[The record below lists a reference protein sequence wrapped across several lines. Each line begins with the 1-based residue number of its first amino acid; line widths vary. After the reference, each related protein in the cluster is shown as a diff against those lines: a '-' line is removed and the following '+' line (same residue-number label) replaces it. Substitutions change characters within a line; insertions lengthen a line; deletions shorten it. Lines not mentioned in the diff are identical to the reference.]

1 VTGWTRREKTV
12 TTIEYAVPADEPR
25 GACWNQVQ
33 QALNAAVREHSPWK
47 NPVPADDAIRVHARD
62 DEIVISFEKG
72 EEPPW

>member
-1 VTGWTRREKTV
+1 MDRVLGPVRGDLHPLRDQGDQVTGGQ
-12 TTIEYAVPADEPR
+12 
-25 GACWNQVQ
+25 GA
-33 QALNAAVREHSPWK
+33 LPPWK